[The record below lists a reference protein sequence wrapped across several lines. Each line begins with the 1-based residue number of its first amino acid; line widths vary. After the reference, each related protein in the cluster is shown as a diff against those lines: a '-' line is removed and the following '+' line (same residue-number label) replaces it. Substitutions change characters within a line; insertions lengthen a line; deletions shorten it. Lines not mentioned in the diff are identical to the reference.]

1 MLDRRR
7 ETRYI
12 VSEIYD
18 NFMVCKIKER
28 MGEFKPVKL
37 LNVSLSGIQM
47 KSEFELPVGSLIECL
62 ICVPKAPIKEI
73 LFSAKIIHCIE
84 GEQGKV
90 YIMGGEIINTSEQSW
105 VDGFFRLHDFINE
118 SLRTSGQKKLSPVES
133 VTVMQH

>member
-18 NFMVCKIKER
+18 NFMVCKIKEPT
-28 MGEFKPVKL
+28 GEFKPAKL
-37 LNVSLSGIQM
+37 LNVSLSGIRM

-73 LFSAKIIHCIE
+73 LFSAEITHCIE

-105 VDGFFRLHDFINE
+105 VNGFFRLHDFINE
-118 SLRTSGQKKLSPVES
+118 SIRTSGQNKLCAVES
-133 VTVMQH
+133 VTVMQR